1 MAARL
6 DPYFVR
12 MEISSIGPFN
22 VQTDTLLAIAL
33 KKYWSV
39 KDQYVSDD
47 GWHHLDDQRG
57 SDGSYRIYIG
67 PNGSVDDG
75 TSLQWMIEECKRQ
88 AKTGWLPKED

>member
-1 MAARL
+1 
-6 DPYFVR
+6 

-67 PNGSVDDG
+67 PNGAVDDG